1 MTPALR
7 APASPA
13 PDYTAPAF
21 FLRFSGTPPPPAPP
35 PSLEARGKSNGSST
49 SAGSSSP
56 TPTTSS
62 GDEGGGVAEEVAAA
76 ALSEDS
82 MDASRE
88 PLKIDFGSS
97 ATGCASEEGSG
108 FQRAVDLDLP
118 VKLLKGASGSPAAH
132 AGAAGSPSLTPHGV
146 GDDLTPMKMLRLE
159 AAIGNSTVD
168 QEPSNIAALQGRSIS
183 LPDAWTPLMQQW
195 GAWSG
200 PVGQGAADVMFS
212 EQGMEAFADYS
223 QPFCM
228 EMPGM
233 EIPLMPGMEA
243 FADYDYASQ
252 SLGMEIPQM
261 PGMEAF
267 VDASMPPGMDECLE
281 ASLPPGLELELP
293 LTSGTQMEMSTPI
306 PPGSA
311 LHAVR
316 QCKPC
321 AWFWKPGGCQNDIDC
336 SYCHLCPE
344 GELKARKKAKAVMSR
359 LGGNSPK
366 TPGEPDRGAAGNVLR
381 LSFLI

>member
-49 SAGSSSP
+49 SVGSSSP
-56 TPTTSS
+56 TPTIGS

-76 ALSEDS
+76 ALSEDATV
-82 MDASRE
+82 ASRE

-97 ATGCASEEGSG
+97 ATGGASEEGSG
-108 FQRAVDLDLP
+108 LQRAVDLELP
-118 VKLLKGASGSPAAH
+118 VKLLKGASGSPTAH
-132 AGAAGSPSLTPHGV
+132 AGAAGSPSSPHGV

-159 AAIGNSTVD
+159 AAIGSSTAD
-168 QEPSNIAALQGRSIS
+168 QEPSTIATLPGRSIS

-200 PVGQGAADVMFS
+200 PVGQGAADAMFS
-212 EQGMEAFADYS
+212 EFSEQAFADYS
-223 QPFCM
+223 QPL
-228 EMPGM
+228 GM

-243 FADYDYASQ
+243 FADYASQ

-267 VDASMPPGMDECLE
+267 VDASMPPGLDACPE
-281 ASLPPGLELELP
+281 ASQPPGLELELP
-293 LTSGTQMEMSTPI
+293 LASGTQMEIPTPI

-321 AWFWKPGGCQNDIDC
+321 AWFWKPGGCQNDFDC

-359 LGGNSPK
+359 LGGNTPK
-366 TPGEPDRGAAGNVLR
+366 TPGESDRGAAGNVLR